1 MSSADETSLQ
11 GDGLSQN
18 GGKPG
23 GVRPAGHRA
32 LRGLGRGLE
41 LRPPRSGEGEGGLL
55 DSEAYEFNLEAP
67 WEEIEEGRAVLP
79 GRAGR
84 PGSPADE
91 KGDALDFVPVAVE
104 SEAVVQQPMGPEP
117 RGAHRYPSPESFATE
132 LSGVWVDAEAG
143 PGGRAALAPSCV
155 EAPQA
160 SAAPLSHPSGPE
172 GSRAWG
178 KPKRGTKSRMVGS
191 GEAQQP
197 SSDPESSDELSE
209 IQLMRVSICP
219 KGGGQAR
226 SCSPREPGDPARRS
240 SVRGRENFLHMP
252 GPLPTPAPR
261 GLPSGMDK
269 QASAELEAGSS
280 KKTQSMLWGKGG
292 SRSSSAS
299 AAAAT
304 GDLPR
309 ATPRKKAIQEKKSL
323 GGGSRV
329 TLGRAFPSW
338 GQRLKVTPLEPAT
351 FPPISGVPLLGRSK
365 RHSLLPL
372 GPKQSKHGATGKR
385 SVAKKT
391 RESQPVTSEDNDPS
405 RDIVPQVQLPVH
417 RPGTPCL
424 CMHRGEFISG
434 DPNPRV
440 LQPPGSSQPLDLS
453 QGGLAPSGEQ
463 DPPVQTPV
471 LERQQQP
478 PGVQGCPRCVLLQK
492 EIDDLKEQL
501 GMTKPRLIEPSII
514 VQGEQLVPV
523 EPTSSGQAVS
533 LWFFYSQLPL
543 PAHSSS
549 QHFRIKVPLL
559 FCGLPTL

>member
-23 GVRPAGHRA
+23 GVRPAGHRV

-41 LRPPRSGEGEGGLL
+41 LRPPRSGEGKGGLLDSEGGLL

-67 WEEIEEGRAVLP
+67 WEEIEEGKAVLP

-91 KGDALDFVPVAVE
+91 KGDALDFVPLAVE
-104 SEAVVQQPMGPEP
+104 SAAVVQQPMGPEP

-132 LSGVWVDAEAG
+132 LPGVWVDAG
-143 PGGRAALAPSCV
+143 
-155 EAPQA
+155 QA

-219 KGGGQAR
+219 KGGGQTR

-240 SVRGRENFLHMP
+240 SVRSRENFLHMP
-252 GPLPTPAPR
+252 GPLPTSAPP
-261 GLPSGMDK
+261 GLPSGMDR
-269 QASAELEAGSS
+269 QALGELEGGSS
-280 KKTQSMLWGKGG
+280 KKMQSMLWGKGG
-292 SRSSSAS
+292 SRSR
-299 AAAAT
+299 
-304 GDLPR
+304 DLPR

-338 GQRLKVTPLEPAT
+338 GQRLKVRPLEPAT
-351 FPPISGVPLLGRSK
+351 FPPIWGVPLLGRSK

-424 CMHRGEFISG
+424 CMHRGEFSSG

-453 QGGLAPSGEQ
+453 QGGLAPSGESCGF
-463 DPPVQTPV
+463 DSSGG
-471 LERQQQP
+471 ERVRGGKHLALP
-478 PGVQGCPRCVLLQK
+478 LLGVQSCSQASVPIQAMPPRKAGCGQDWTQATWSPALGLCARG
-492 EIDDLKEQL
+492 DL
-501 GMTKPRLIEPSII
+501 
-514 VQGEQLVPV
+514 
-523 EPTSSGQAVS
+523 
-533 LWFFYSQLPL
+533 
-543 PAHSSS
+543 
-549 QHFRIKVPLL
+549 
-559 FCGLPTL
+559 

>member
-23 GVRPAGHRA
+23 GVGPAGYRA

-67 WEEIEEGRAVLP
+67 WVEIEEGGAVFP
-79 GRAGR
+79 GREGR

-91 KGDALDFVPVAVE
+91 KGDALDFVPLAVE
-104 SEAVVQQPMGPEP
+104 SAAIVQQPMGPEP
-117 RGAHRYPSPESFATE
+117 QGAHRYPSPESFATE

-155 EAPQA
+155 EVQQA

-178 KPKRGTKSRMVGS
+178 KPKRGTESRMVGS

-197 SSDPESSDELSE
+197 SSDPESSDELGE

-226 SCSPREPGDPARRS
+226 SCSPREPGDPARRL
-240 SVRGRENFLHMP
+240 SVRSRENFLHIP
-252 GPLPTPAPR
+252 GPLPTSTPR

-269 QASAELEAGSS
+269 QALGELEAGSS
-280 KKTQSMLWGKGG
+280 KKMQSILWGKGG
-292 SRSSSAS
+292 SRSSNPGAATTAAAAAATATATSAS
-299 AAAAT
+299 TAAAT

-365 RHSLLPL
+365 RYSLLPL

-405 RDIVPQVQLPVH
+405 RDIVPQAQLPVH

-424 CMHRGEFISG
+424 CMHRGEFSSG

-501 GMTKPRLIEPSII
+501 
-514 VQGEQLVPV
+514 
-523 EPTSSGQAVS
+523 AVMHS
-533 LWFFYSQLPL
+533 LADKFQDLGSFSLE
-543 PAHSSS
+543 AS
-549 QHFRIKVPLL
+549 
-559 FCGLPTL
+559 